1 MIECPERRIRSV
13 FGLCF
18 ALFAVSLFLS
28 AYLCPDHVC
37 GHSSGWDTGR
47 YPRLSLKHVIHD
59 SVGRS
64 LNSMS
69 SIPFEGHGKLSFS
82 DLLNRR
88 SFTFD
93 IKRDDVIVFLHIQKT
108 GQFGDYGDGQ
118 HLI

>member
-1 MIECPERRIRSV
+1 MSECQERIGRRIRSV

-18 ALFAVSLFLS
+18 VLIAVSLFLS

-37 GHSSGWDTGR
+37 GRSSGWESGR

-59 SVGRS
+59 SLGKS

-69 SIPFEGHGKLSFS
+69 SNPFEGRTRLSFS

-93 IKRDDVIVFLHIQKT
+93 IKQNDVIVFLHIQKT
-108 GQFGDYGDGQ
+108 GMFPCKAEAS
-118 HLI
+118 